1 VNRYLFVGV
10 TLDLQGDRQ
19 TAQAKKKPVVRGRGT
34 PDPDV
39 LPGTSRVPVLFIWI
53 TEPI

>member
-1 VNRYLFVGV
+1 VKRYRFVGV
-10 TLDLQGDRQ
+10 TLIFSGDRP
-19 TAQAKKKPVVRGRGT
+19 TARAKKKPGVRGRGT
-34 PDPDV
+34 PEPDV

>member
-10 TLDLQGDRQ
+10 TLIFSEGRP
-19 TAQAKKKPVVRGRGT
+19 TAQAKKKPGVRGRGT